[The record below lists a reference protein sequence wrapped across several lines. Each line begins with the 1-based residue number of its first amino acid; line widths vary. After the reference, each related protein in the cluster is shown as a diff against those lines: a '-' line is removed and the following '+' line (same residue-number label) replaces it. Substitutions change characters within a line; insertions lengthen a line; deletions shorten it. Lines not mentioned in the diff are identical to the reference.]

1 MSNLLSNS
9 QIVELS
15 QTLHQAR
22 AKAQEIEPLTKTY
35 QDFDLAEAYKIQ
47 SDGIELR
54 LKEGEK
60 VIGYKMGFTS
70 KAKMEQM
77 GLHQP
82 IFGVLTDKMQ
92 VENKGSFPLKNR
104 IHPKTEPEI
113 YFVTQRDLRGTIS
126 PDEALAACAQIGV
139 ALEILDSRF
148 KGFKYFTL
156 PDVIADNA
164 SSAFFVLGDS
174 VKPPFNLD
182 LTNLKIAMHQDG
194 ETLFAAAS
202 SAIMGNPLLSLCE
215 LVALLHERGQSLP
228 KGSIVLAGAATQAVE
243 LHSGKLMSAELEKI
257 GRVEFSVQG

>member
-1 MSNLLSNS
+1 MSNLLSTS

-22 AKAQEIEPLTKTY
+22 ATAQEIEPLTKTFH
-35 QDFDLAEAYKIQ
+35 DFDLSDAYKIQ
-47 SDGIELR
+47 SEGIELR

-82 IFGVLTDKMQ
+82 IFGVLTNKMQ
-92 VENKGSFPLKNR
+92 VKNKGPFPLKNR

-113 YFVTQRDLRGTIS
+113 YFITNRDLQGSIT

-156 PDVIADNA
+156 PDVVADNA
-164 SSAFFVLGDS
+164 SSAFFV
-174 VKPPFNLD
+174 
-182 LTNLKIAMHQDG
+182 
-194 ETLFAAAS
+194 S
-202 SAIMGNPLLSLCE
+202 SALASAAFFWLAVCASALCVSIKLATTARLIVSLE
-215 LVALLHERGQSLP
+215 NI
-228 KGSIVLAGAATQAVE
+228 SITP
-243 LHSGKLMSAELEKI
+243 H
-257 GRVEFSVQG
+257 